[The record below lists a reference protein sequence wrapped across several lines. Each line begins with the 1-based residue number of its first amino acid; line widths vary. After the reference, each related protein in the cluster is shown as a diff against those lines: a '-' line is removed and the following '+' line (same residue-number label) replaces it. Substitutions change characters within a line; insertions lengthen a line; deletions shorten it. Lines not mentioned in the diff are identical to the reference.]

1 MFCLLCTE
9 QASKLSKTHS
19 NTGNDAHPTKPF
31 SLHRANHQSNPKLN
45 ILSSLPC
52 FEPERVVVQ
61 EVEVDEEVEPGL
73 RCERVV
79 EERGDGPPQVELVE
93 EVLPHEDQ
101 PLRAEQAEPAEQ
113 SEKDGKAEP
122 VPRED
127 RQGLEPI
134 LKIFFWIIRSSPLY
148 WTGQIDVPLVAS
160 PK

>member
-1 MFCLLCTE
+1 MKTVRLHWVIITACFVCFAPSR
-9 QASKLSKTHS
+9 QASSLNS

-31 SLHRANHQSNPKLN
+31 SLHRANHQSNDSNPKLN

-113 SEKDGKAEP
+113 GEEDGKAEP
-122 VPRED
+122 VPRKD

-134 LKIFFWIIRSSPLY
+134 LKIFFGLQEIE
-148 WTGQIDVPLVAS
+148 
-160 PK
+160 